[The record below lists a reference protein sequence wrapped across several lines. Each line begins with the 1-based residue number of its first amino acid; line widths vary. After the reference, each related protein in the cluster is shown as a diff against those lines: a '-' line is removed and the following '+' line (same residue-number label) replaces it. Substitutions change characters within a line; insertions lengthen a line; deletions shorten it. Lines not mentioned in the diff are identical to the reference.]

1 MYKESEKLHLQRSE
15 HDKIKKIKTMLE
27 VSDRLTLKM
36 LRTSLEMQ
44 KEIFNTKIFEWAK
57 RFDFK
62 IDGDNLIINKETI
75 PAFLHHIKSLE
86 NGDNSI
92 NERTECLYC
101 GNKVERIIEIC
112 PYCGNN
118 LKIR

>member
-57 RFDFK
+57 KFDFK
-62 IDGDNLIINKETI
+62 IDGYHLIINKETI
-75 PAFLHHIKSLE
+75 PAFIQHIKSLE
-86 NGDNSI
+86 NGDDTI
-92 NERTECLYC
+92 NETIECLFC
-101 GNKVERIIEIC
+101 GNEVASKVKTC

-118 LKIR
+118 L